1 MNIDKSAYD
10 GNATKGACRID
21 GWILARG
28 LILLSSALLSITML
42 HYVVRAVL

>member
-1 MNIDKSAYD
+1 MNVDQSSYVRS
-10 GNATKGACRID
+10 ATKGAWRID

-42 HYVVRAVL
+42 HYAVRAVL